1 LADKQV
7 YQLIL
12 KNGNW
17 LKNKTAFGKRCVA
30 RS

>member
-1 LADKQV
+1 LAGKQL

-17 LKNKTAFGKRCVA
+17 LKNKTTFGKRCVA
-30 RS
+30 WS

>member
-1 LADKQV
+1 LAGKQL

-17 LKNKTAFGKRCVA
+17 LKNKTAFG
-30 RS
+30 